1 MSATIPAIAPPRK
14 RYSANGLSWPANG
27 AYDPMM
33 VRQESVDGAAGWPG
47 AMAMVR
53 GSQDRPMP
61 Q

>member
-1 MSATIPAIAPPRK
+1 MSVTIPTIAPPRK
-14 RYSANGLSWPANG
+14 RYSANGRSRPVNG
-27 AYDPMM
+27 AYGPMM
-33 VRQESVDGAAGWPG
+33 LRQESVNGAAGWPG